1 MSMEVSM
8 EVSKTDLQ
16 HEVDR
21 NYEAFKAL
29 GADFRHEN
37 FGKFALMKNEKI
49 VKLYSSREDA
59 VEAGHFL
66 FKDGLFSVQMV
77 GRPAAMLG
85 FQTYA
90 VL

>member
-1 MSMEVSM
+1 MST

-21 NYEAFKAL
+21 NFEAFKAL
-29 GADFRHEN
+29 GADFHHEN
-37 FGKFALMKNEKI
+37 FGKFALMKHEKV
-49 VKLYSSREDA
+49 VKLYSSHEDA

-66 FKDGLFSVQMV
+66 FTDGLFSVQMV
-77 GRPAAMLG
+77 GRPIARLG

>member
-1 MSMEVSM
+1 MSM

-16 HEVDR
+16 REVDR
-21 NYEAFKAL
+21 NFVAFKAL
-29 GADFRHEN
+29 GADFHHDN
-37 FGKFALMKNEKI
+37 FGKFALMKNETV
-49 VKLYSSREDA
+49 VKLCSTHEDA

-66 FKDGLFSVQMV
+66 FKDGVFSVQMV
-77 GRPAAMLG
+77 GRPVARLG